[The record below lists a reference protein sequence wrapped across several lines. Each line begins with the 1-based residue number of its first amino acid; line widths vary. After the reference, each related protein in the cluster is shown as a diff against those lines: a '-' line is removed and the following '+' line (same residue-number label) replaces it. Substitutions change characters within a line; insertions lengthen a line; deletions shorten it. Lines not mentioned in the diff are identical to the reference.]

1 MNRAIVIAH
10 FHAGGLVQANLR
22 ALVQALLALPARIV
36 FVSTGATPESL
47 ATLPAGVQAIA
58 RPNTGYDFESY
69 RIGIEALGDLVAFDE
84 LVLMNSSLVCI
95 DPQKLCERFFRAPR
109 ADADVFALT
118 GSHQVAPHLQSFLVG
133 FSRRA
138 IVSEAFGAWW
148 RSLEPL
154 DERDAVI
161 GRYEL
166 GMSAHFAR
174 HGFRL
179 AAAFRPTG
187 EQKFHAL
194 CRHFEAGGEPP
205 AIASDGTVTLD
216 LQAADVLNP
225 MHFMWDALL
234 DEFGVMKA
242 ELLKRNPHSIDLR
255 RVSRMLLHDA
265 SFRALVQDVLAEPAP
280 SSSPAGSPP
289 SAR

>member
-1 MNRAIVIAH
+1 MQRAIVIAH

-22 ALVQALLALPARIV
+22 ALVQALLALPARVV

-47 ATLPAGVQAIA
+47 ATLPAGVEAIA

-69 RIGIEALGDLVAFDE
+69 RVGIQALGDLAAFDE
-84 LVLMNSSLVCI
+84 LVLLNSSLVCV
-95 DPQKLCERFFRAPR
+95 DPEKLCERFFRAPR
-109 ADADVFALT
+109 PEADVFALT
-118 GSHQVAPHLQSFLVG
+118 GSHQIAPHLQSFLVG

-138 IVSEAFGAWW
+138 LVSEAFAAWW
-148 RSLEPL
+148 RGLEPL

-174 HGFRL
+174 AGLRL
-179 AAAFRPTG
+179 AAAFRPTAA
-187 EQKFHAL
+187 QRFHAL
-194 CRHFEAGGEPP
+194 CRHFEATGETPP
-205 AIASDGTVTLD
+205 IAADGTVKLD
-216 LQAADVLNP
+216 LAAADALNP
-225 MHFMWDALL
+225 MHFLWDAVL
-234 DEFGVMKA
+234 DEFGVIKA

-255 RVSRMLLHDA
+255 RVNRMLMHDA

-289 SAR
+289 SAS